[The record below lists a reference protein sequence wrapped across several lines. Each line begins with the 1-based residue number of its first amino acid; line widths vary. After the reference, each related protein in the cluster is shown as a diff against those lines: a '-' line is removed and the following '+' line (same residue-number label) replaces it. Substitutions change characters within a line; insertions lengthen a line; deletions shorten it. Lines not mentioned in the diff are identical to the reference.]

1 MINPHDELRQHLKSF
16 GYTVSTNAYG
26 DDYYDDKIFEHLEIG
41 NPRTKGGL
49 NNPNDYD
56 SRFMDILSD
65 PNNLFIDRHKDAGL
79 IHGDTITLHNGIIIH
94 SEYYGDFI
102 NILKY
107 NLGVHEPSEE
117 RAFQKVLNVLGENST
132 MVELGSYWSMYSIWF
147 MKTLKNSKSFCV
159 EPEQANIE
167 LGKKNF
173 ILNDLEYDI
182 TQGEISEKG
191 INLANFLLERKISQL
206 DLLHSDIQGQ
216 EYLML
221 QQIEDFIINK
231 KIKYLFISTHSND
244 VHNQCIN
251 YLKKNDYK
259 ILCSCDF
266 DNETFQYDGFILSC
280 PNTINEIKPFLIG
293 NRSKSKIITE
303 NFYKNIKK

>member
-1 MINPHDELRQHLKSF
+1 
-16 GYTVSTNAYG
+16 
-26 DDYYDDKIFEHLEIG
+26 
-41 NPRTKGGL
+41 
-49 NNPNDYD
+49 
-56 SRFMDILSD
+56 
-65 PNNLFIDRHKDAGL
+65 
-79 IHGDTITLHNGIIIH
+79 
-94 SEYYGDFI
+94 
-102 NILKY
+102 
-107 NLGVHEPSEE
+107 
-117 RAFQKVLNVLGENST
+117 
-132 MVELGSYWSMYSIWF
+132 
-147 MKTLKNSKSFCV
+147 
-159 EPEQANIE
+159 
-167 LGKKNF
+167 
-173 ILNDLEYDI
+173 LNDLEYDI